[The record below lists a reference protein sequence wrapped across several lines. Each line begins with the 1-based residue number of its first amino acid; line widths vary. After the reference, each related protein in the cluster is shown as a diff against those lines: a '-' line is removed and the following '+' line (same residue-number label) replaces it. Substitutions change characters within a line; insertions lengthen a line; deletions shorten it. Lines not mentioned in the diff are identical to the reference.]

1 MMTTIQFKKGETIMG
16 LLDMFRKNK
25 EIQKAESEPEQT
37 ETYGFKPGDKITQGP
52 FQFTFIKRDITEYWG
67 PHDDYTRV
75 VGQEIG
81 WAVECMDKTTPM
93 KDVVMPDMVE
103 GYPVIDA
110 KECFRGCYNIASV
123 SHISTEV
130 VKSGHVGDMFKNSGL
145 REVPEQLTGYHI
157 STACA
162 QAYAIPNIETII
174 INSGFYCEPNV
185 SEKQRA
191 ETAIANFEQYK
202 ERDTLLIEDG
212 FSPYEK
218 FETVSFVYDFHPISV
233 VRAQDLDGKWFA
245 VNPNGPRVS
254 TGFGYYGDT
263 SDTKTVMIP
272 YDSYMKQFK
281 SDKIQGLTVD
291 SFVEI
296 SCLEGKK
303 AIESAYDT
311 AIQKQ
316 KVRAE
321 SAQEKFDAKVAEA
334 IESANKAQ
342 EGLDFVPRK
351 VEPQVEETTNDTKA
365 ITENEDR
372 DEL

>member
-1 MMTTIQFKKGETIMG
+1 MG

-25 EIQKAESEPEQT
+25 EMQKAERTQEQS
-37 ETYGFKPGDKITQGP
+37 ETYGFKPGDKVTEGP
-52 FQFTFIKRDITEYWG
+52 FQFTFIKRDITEDYG
-67 PHDDYTRV
+67 PHGDYTRV
-75 VGQEIG
+75 VGHEVG
-81 WAVECMDKTTPM
+81 WGIECMDKTTPM

-103 GYPVIDA
+103 GYPVIA
-110 KECFRGCYNIASV
+110 AEECFRGCYNVASV
-123 SHISTEV
+123 SHVSTEAI
-130 VKSGHVGDMFKNSGL
+130 KSGHVRDMFKNSGL
-145 REVPEQLTGYHI
+145 REVPEQLTGYNAAVTC
-157 STACA
+157 S
-162 QAYAIPNIETII
+162 QAYAIPGIEKII
-174 INSGFYCEPNV
+174 LNSNLYTEPDL
-185 SEKQRA
+185 SEKKLA
-191 ETAIANFEQYK
+191 EKAIANFEQYK

-218 FETVSFVYDFHPISV
+218 FETVSFVYDFHPISI

-245 VNPNGPRVS
+245 INPNGPRVDE
-254 TGFGYYGDT
+254 GFHYYDET
-263 SDTKTVMIP
+263 SSTKTAMIP
-272 YDSYMKQFK
+272 YDAYMKQFK

-311 AIQKQ
+311 AIQGQ

-321 SAQEKFDAKVAEA
+321 NAQKTFDAKVVEA
-334 IESANKAQ
+334 IERADKAQ

-351 VEPQVEETTNDTKA
+351 VEEKTEISDNDSRTA
-365 ITENEDR
+365 ISSDDR

>member
-1 MMTTIQFKKGETIMG
+1 MG
-16 LLDMFRKNK
+16 LLDMFRKSK
-25 EIQKAESEPEQT
+25 ERQKAESTQEQS
-37 ETYGFKPGDKITQGP
+37 ETYGFKPGDKVPEGP
-52 FQFTFIKRDITEYWG
+52 FQFTFIRRAITEDYG
-67 PHDDYTRV
+67 PHGDWTRV
-75 VGQEIG
+75 VGHEIG

-110 KECFRGCYNIASV
+110 KECFRGCYNVASV
-123 SHISTEV
+123 SHISTEA
-130 VKSGHVGDMFKNSGL
+130 VKSGHVRDMFKNSGL
-145 REVPEQLTGYHI
+145 REVPEQLTGYYAAV
-157 STACA
+157 ACS
-162 QAYAIPNIETII
+162 QAYALPGVEKII
-174 INSGFYCEPNV
+174 TNSGFYIEPNL
-185 SEKQRA
+185 SEKQLA
-191 ETAIANFEQYK
+191 EKAIANFEQYK

-218 FETVSFVYDFHPISV
+218 FETVSFVYDFHPISI

-245 VNPNGPRVS
+245 INPNGPRVNE
-254 TGFGYYGDT
+254 GFNYYSDT
-263 SDTKTVMIP
+263 SDTKTAMIP

-291 SFVEI
+291 SFVEM

-303 AIESAYDT
+303 AIENAYDT

-321 SAQEKFDAKVAEA
+321 TAQEKFDAKVAEA
-334 IESANKAQ
+334 IENANKAQ
-342 EGLDFVPRK
+342 ECLDFVPRK